1 MNAENWATAFS
12 AVEEAVTAVPE
23 RAEFPRGLRGSGAPQ
38 NARHAVR
45 LAIRARIS
53 GRNRP
58 ICGSG
63 GCGHARLFDPARDNV
78 LVEAFAMARSCQDTS
93 WPWILRKTPT
103 PPSSC
108 PMGRSLSTTRR
119 AAKSVREIK
128 LVKLKTT
135 SLDGAELIADETEQH
150 VPVLIGPATA
160 NYKSEVAFTASMR
173 CKTSHTKA

>member
-1 MNAENWATAFS
+1 MNAENWATALS
-12 AVEEAVTAVPE
+12 AVEEAVAAVPE

-53 GRNRP
+53 GRDRP
-58 ICGSG
+58 KISASG

-93 WPWILRKTPT
+93 WPWILRKRPT
-103 PPSSC
+103 LPNSC

-135 SLDGAELIADETEQH
+135 SLDGAELIAGETEQH

-160 NYKSEVAFTASMR
+160 NYKSEVAFHGAFY
-173 CKTSHTKA
+173 AVQNE